1 MKDWH
6 HGKKVV
12 KVKKGKEEHFLGLKG
27 LVSNCCQVQ

>member
-12 KVKKGKEEHFLGLKG
+12 EVKKGKEEHFLGPKG
-27 LVSNCCQVQ
+27 LIPDYCQVQ

>member
-12 KVKKGKEEHFLGLKG
+12 EVKKGKRKCFLGLKG
-27 LVSNCCQVQ
+27 LVSDHCQVR